1 MMCYADD
8 STLYQTVKSKESLK
22 LDLELMS
29 KKMIR
34 YCNDNGL
41 VINSAKT
48 KLLLSSKENFEMF
61 VGDSIVHADPEVC
74 LLGIDYDTNFSTS
87 PYLRTLATEAKSRA
101 AMIYRLSFGVPP
113 NLC

>member
-48 KLLLSSKENFEMF
+48 KISLSSKENFEMF
-61 VGDSIVHADPEVC
+61 VGDSIVHADPDNHLIC
-74 LLGIDYDTNFSTS
+74 NHFS
-87 PYLRTLATEAKSRA
+87 RK
-101 AMIYRLSFGVPP
+101 V
-113 NLC
+113 